1 MREASGGAEKLVA
14 IEIRL
19 TNSACNTETELT
31 GLETLSTRCVNR
43 SVVSRSL
50 AYWSTLRMTD
60 FAYALQPFMACNGYA
75 RVSTFQQPQ
84 QLRARN
90 KKLSAQRTTGLQ
102 FAALD
107 KTIDTEIIYSKQGCC
122 FMNGIGK
129 SLLLA
134 LGRLCFRR
142 RVKCFHEFYRP
153 EYRTPSRLRS
163 HCGASCFREL
173 SGYRTGPT
181 SDMVLTTYVL

>member
-60 FAYALQPFMACNGYA
+60 FAYGIPPTQAMPGNGYA

-84 QLRARN
+84 QLGAR
-90 KKLSAQRTTGLQ
+90 
-102 FAALD
+102 
-107 KTIDTEIIYSKQGCC
+107 Y
-122 FMNGIGK
+122 
-129 SLLLA
+129 
-134 LGRLCFRR
+134 
-142 RVKCFHEFYRP
+142 
-153 EYRTPSRLRS
+153 
-163 HCGASCFREL
+163 
-173 SGYRTGPT
+173 
-181 SDMVLTTYVL
+181 